1 MFFFKEII
9 GQTETKNKLIQEWKE
24 GRIPHALLISGPEG
38 IGKMALALSYARL
51 LLCDHP
57 IENEGCGTCPSC
69 IKINKLVH
77 PDLHFAF
84 PIIKIKSK
92 ETVCDDYIKDWREL
106 LIKNQYFSFQE
117 WLKIINA
124 GNTMPIIY
132 EKESDEIARK
142 LVLKSS
148 EGGYKIMLIWY
159 PEKMNI
165 TCANKILKLLE
176 EPPARTVFILVSDR
190 PDNILGTILS
200 RSQRINVPPIQEKD
214 IADTLRTN
222 WKLSEKDARDVAHLS
237 GGSLIKAINTITS
250 DETNSENLKLFI
262 SLMRLAYM
270 RNIKELKEWSE
281 KVAAWGRENQKM
293 FLEYAQRMI
302 RENFINNF
310 NIKDLI
316 YLTEA
321 ERNFSANFSPYINE
335 NNAVNLMY
343 ELDKAQKDIEQNANA
358 KIVFFDLVLKM
369 IVLLKH

>member
-57 IENEGCGTCPSC
+57 IGNEGCGTCPSC

-84 PIIKIKSK
+84 PIVKIKSK

-106 LIKNQYFSFQE
+106 LIKNPYFSFQE

-176 EPPARTVFILVSDR
+176 EPPTRTVFILVSDR

-237 GGSLIKAINTITS
+237 RGSLIKAINTITS